1 MRRPPPG
8 HAAALRAVPAEQW
21 APSRAPR
28 LPPQPPPPP
37 KAPPSAAP
45 RAPQGACS
53 SSSSSDSKSAALQAT
68 AAAAQQEPFLPAD
81 TFAGVRAG
89 YVFKRGERGVGYY
102 VDGHLVAPSALEPA
116 AGGAPSATGGA
127 LPPGWFAADA
137 GGFTYYYTASGQRQ
151 WEPPTSPAPAVGPP
165 QQAPVVAAGEDTGPA
180 DGDGAGWLGSLGGWF
195 R

>member
-1 MRRPPPG
+1 MLPPAPTQLVPLEKILCPRR
-8 HAAALRAVPAEQW
+8 AALRELSRRVHVCPSTSRPAP
-21 APSRAPR
+21 ARISLFMRTR
-28 LPPQPPPPP
+28 LAGTDLHLSEINFIQM
-37 KAPPSAAP
+37 
-45 RAPQGACS
+45 
-53 SSSSSDSKSAALQAT
+53 
-68 AAAAQQEPFLPAD
+68 
-81 TFAGVRAG
+81 FAGFWG
-89 YVFKRGERGVGYY
+89 FG
-102 VDGHLVAPSALEPA
+102 GHLVAPSALEPA

-137 GGFTYYYTASGQRQ
+137 GGVTYYYTASGQRQ